1 VNKIVLEQ
9 SGMVI
14 IETKT
19 LQIFV
24 EKNVPSMH
32 KNSEPAAN
40 LMIGID
46 VPWCASRQP
55 KHV

>member
-55 KHV
+55 KYV